1 MTESEAIE
9 AIQFDLKIGGEI
21 HSQVLRDAVD
31 VAIQVLEKVQ
41 ARDKKVWHRT
51 DEIPDTEDCYIVAW
65 LPKEGQC
72 KADSPHY
79 YAIWSYEDGEWQ
91 IYVPNDFA
99 GKEIILLA
107 WAELPE
113 PYHKECEENKEI
125 DADKLLEHISKIP
138 TAFNTDHLIDRLN
151 DEADASCENFDKYA
165 REVAICENENTFS
178 AGLIMAVEIIRECES
193 DGNG

>member
-1 MTESEAIE
+1 MTIDEAIE

-21 HSQVLRDAVD
+21 HSQTLRAAID
-31 VAIQVLEKVQ
+31 VAIQALEEVQ
-41 ARDKKVWHRT
+41 ARDKKVWHRP

-99 GKEIILLA
+99 EKEIILLA
-107 WAELPE
+107 WTELPE
-113 PYHKECEENKEI
+113 PYHKEREENKVI
-125 DADKLLEHISKIP
+125 DTDKIVERLENVSYERFGNEGMGGEKVV
-138 TAFNTDHLIDRLN
+138 NLD
-151 DEADASCENFDKYA
+151 DA
-165 REVAICENENTFS
+165 I
-178 AGLIMAVEIIRECES
+178 EIIKGGGKE
-193 DGNG
+193 